1 MLKAK
6 TIIFDDSIHNDYA
19 LFTQIICTDN
29 VDPDQTQQNMTSDQ
43 GLYCFSLLQHF
54 LFTSSDSKIDLV
66 KF

>member
-6 TIIFDDSIHNDYA
+6 TIIFDDSIHNGYA

-29 VDPDQTQQNMTSDQ
+29 VDPDQTQQNMISDQ
-43 GLYCFSLLQHF
+43 GLYCLSLFQLF
-54 LFTSSDSKIDLV
+54 LDTSPDSKIDLV